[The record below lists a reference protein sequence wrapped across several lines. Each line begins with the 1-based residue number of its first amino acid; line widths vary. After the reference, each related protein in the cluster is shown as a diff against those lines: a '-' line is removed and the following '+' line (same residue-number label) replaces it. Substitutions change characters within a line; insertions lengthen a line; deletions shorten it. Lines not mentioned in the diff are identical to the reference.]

1 LDLFILIFRGFL
13 ELSPGGVDRFSGIQ
27 KQFPACWNV
36 CPFHQQFHSCGGT
49 FLSMKMTEYA
59 EKMGISNVSEMN
71 TSGAADVFGE
81 LQKLPA
87 PQLLAVIIFYLFMFV
102 LWQ

>member
-1 LDLFILIFRGFL
+1 
-13 ELSPGGVDRFSGIQ
+13 
-27 KQFPACWNV
+27 
-36 CPFHQQFHSCGGT
+36 
-49 FLSMKMTEYA
+49 MKMTEYA

-102 LWQ
+102 FMAVVLGFFFMLLLKIRQKMLGK

>member
-1 LDLFILIFRGFL
+1 LIGFL
-13 ELSPGGVDRFSGIQ
+13 VYRSNSLLVGMFAHFTNNSIAV
-27 KQFPACWNV
+27 AAL
-36 CPFHQQFHSCGGT
+36 

-71 TSGAADVFGE
+71 TSGAGE

-87 PQLLAVIIFYLFMFV
+87 PQLLAVISSCLF